1 LTYRKT
7 LVLSLFL
14 GTIAVGQWAALRHSV
29 LAVPSTDFGKATYL
43 RSLYGWRIGFLRG
56 QHGAWLVRTPSAT
69 FPAPSSAGPLS
80 PLEPEMAEILSSLP
94 RKALLEGILY
104 AAALLSGA
112 LLLPAA
118 SRRVARTRLP
128 ALARHVIVGL
138 FTVALG
144 ALILSPYL
152 FLGYGGCAFTNWVGP
167 GALSYSGVYLRLSP
181 HPGDTVSYRNVVEV
195 VAYPGLWLA
204 SYLNSSRAES
214 ETPQWVLVLTELI
227 PRSLRDL
234 PPLIPIVFMFLPFF
248 VLGVGLSC
256 ALRGTGVQWGPSLLQ
271 TPR

>member
-14 GTIAVGQWAALRHSV
+14 GAIAVGQWAALRHSV
-29 LAVPSTDFGKATYL
+29 RVVPSTDFGKATYL
-43 RSLYGWRIGFLRG
+43 RSLNGWRIGFLKG

-69 FPAPSSAGPLS
+69 FPVPSSAGPVS
-80 PLEPEMAEILSSLP
+80 PLETEMAEILSSLP

-118 SRRVARTRLP
+118 SRRVAGTRLP

-138 FTVALG
+138 FSVALG

-152 FLGYGGCAFTNWVGP
+152 FLGYGRCAFTNWVGP
-167 GALSYSGVYLRLSP
+167 GALSYSGAYLRLSP

-195 VAYPGLWLA
+195 VALPGLWLA
-204 SYLNSSRAES
+204 SASHLNDSRAES
-214 ETPQWVLVLTELI
+214 ETPQWVLVLNELI
-227 PRSLRDL
+227 PRPLRDL
-234 PPLIPIVFMFLPFF
+234 PTSISFVFMFLPYF
-248 VLGVGLSC
+248 VLGVGLSF
-256 ALRGTGVQWGPSLLQ
+256 ALRGTGVEPKIAQQ
-271 TPR
+271 